1 MKITIEKLNQNLSNI
16 DLHLA
21 PIASIAEFL
30 IESGTLEKLTEQVPE
45 IIALLRK
52 HIPIEEPKLFMADVL
67 HYLGISERS
76 YYRKLATGK
85 LKPRKW
91 EGPDFFYRCD
101 LEGEYKES
109 KRRGRI

>member
-45 IIALLRK
+45 IVALLRK
-52 HIPIEEPKLFMADVL
+52 HFPVEGPKFFMSDVID
-67 HYLGISERS
+67 YLGISKRT
-76 YYRKLATGK
+76 YYRKLAEGK

-91 EGPDFFYRCD
+91 EGPDFFYRHD
-101 LEGEYKES
+101 LAEEYRES